1 MFILASAS
9 ASRKG
14 LLKGFKFQVA
24 PSGVREVKRATLR
37 ASVLAN
43 AKLKAEAV
51 ARRFPGRWI
60 LAADTLIAF
69 RGKVYGKPRDRKAA
83 AKLWTLLA
91 GRPHTLA
98 TGVVLQKD
106 GFRLVR
112 CATSVV
118 HVRADAPI
126 DALVKKDDPT
136 RYAGGYKIRPKND
149 PLIEK
154 IEGSRSNVIGL
165 PMEIVEPLLRNLR

>member
-14 LLKGFKFQVA
+14 LLKGFKFKVVA
-24 PSGVREVKRATLR
+24 SDVREVKRATLR

-43 AKLKAEAV
+43 AKRKAEAV
-51 ARRFPGRWI
+51 ACRFPGRWV

-83 AKLWTLLA
+83 ARLWTLLA
-91 GRPHTLA
+91 GRTHVLM

-106 GFRLVR
+106 TFRIARV
-112 CATSVV
+112 ATSRVTL
-118 HVRADAPI
+118 RKDAPI
-126 DALVKKDDPT
+126 DVLVKRDDPT

-149 PLIEK
+149 PLIER